1 MSMKPLSSR
10 NAMWAPSLRAFFC
23 RGPLVPLPMGD
34 GLLVALDCAAFRY
47 LAAPAA
53 GLQHAPE
60 VARMILNAELL
71 ADQRRDPLQSP
82 QLVGETIR
90 HGASEQEPQQSIPL
104 PRGQLLRTSRDGFR
118 CQRRVAVLLPPLSP
132 AMDRRD
138 RGANPSRDL
147 AQSQS
152 LFQQLDGAP

>member
-1 MSMKPLSSR
+1 
-10 NAMWAPSLRAFFC
+10 MWAPSLRAFFY

-53 GLQHAPE
+53 GLKHAPE

-82 QLVGETIR
+82 KLVGVAAG
-90 HGASEQEPQQSIPL
+90 HGALKKEPQESPL
-104 PRGQLLRTSRDGFR
+104 LTRAQLFGPPWDGLR
-118 CQRRVAVLLPPLSP
+118 CQRRVSVFPPVLNPSV
-132 AMDRRD
+132 DRRD
-138 RGANPSRDL
+138 R
-147 AQSQS
+147 
-152 LFQQLDGAP
+152 